1 MEGFQVAWMVVEKRQ
16 RPPIP
21 ESAPDAIRNLITS
34 CWEHDPKKRQDVGSV
49 IKVLDRL
56 NNDPELERE
65 ANKFMIEK
73 DDWEDEYEDLMD
85 SLRTEQH
92 SSV

>member
-21 ESAPDAIRNLITS
+21 ESAPDPIRNLITS

-49 IKVLDRL
+49 LKILDQL
-56 NNDPELERE
+56 S
-65 ANKFMIEK
+65 
-73 DDWEDEYEDLMD
+73 EDAGLHRD
-85 SLRTEQH
+85 SFFD
-92 SSV
+92 